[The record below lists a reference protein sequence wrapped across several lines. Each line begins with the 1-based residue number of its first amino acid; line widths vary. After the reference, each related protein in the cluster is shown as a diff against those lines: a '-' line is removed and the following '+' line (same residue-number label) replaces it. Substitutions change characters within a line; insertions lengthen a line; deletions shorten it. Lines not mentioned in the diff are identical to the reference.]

1 MSDSEQ
7 DQLLEIYKLHAELA
21 DRVSHRREGA
31 NRLYV
36 SLLVGLA
43 VFSAALL
50 RFGIGDAPV
59 QPVLLAIGFIGVSL
73 SISWFIV
80 INSYRQLNDAKFDVL
95 GKLEKK
101 LDFQFFTLEWDPEET
116 GGKSNRYFK
125 LTVVEQSL
133 PFIFLLSFAGLMIY
147 AFCV

>member
-1 MSDSEQ
+1 MSDSTQ

-21 DRVSHRREGA
+21 DRVSQRREGA

-50 RFGIGDAPV
+50 RFGVGDTPV

-80 INSYRQLNDAKFDVL
+80 INSYRQLNSAKFRVL
-95 GKLEKK
+95 HELEKK
-101 LDFQFFTLEWDPEET
+101 LAYQFFILEWDPEAT

-133 PFIFLLSFAGLMIY
+133 PFIFSLSFGGLMVY
-147 AFCV
+147 AFWV

>member
-1 MSDSEQ
+1 MSDSNQ
-7 DQLLEIYKLHAELA
+7 GQLLEIYKLQSELA
-21 DRVSHRREGA
+21 DRVSQRREGA

-50 RFGIGDAPV
+50 RFGIGSAPL

-80 INSYRQLNDAKFDVL
+80 INSYRQLNRAKFRVL
-95 GKLEKK
+95 HELEKK
-101 LDFQFFTLEWDPEET
+101 LTFQFFMRED
-116 GGKSNRYFK
+116 SNRYFK

-133 PFIFLLSFAGLMIY
+133 PFIFLLSFVGLMIY
-147 AFCV
+147 ASCV